1 MDHSKKEGA
10 RPHPVGSSPQPQLE
24 RRTFLQAL
32 ALGTTCVVA
41 PSVVGCA
48 SPTER
53 RTQPTAILAVTET
66 TAPAVTTEEGDAV
79 YQVTRPVAVP
89 LTARPSSDL
98 LGPRVKPYARGLW
111 FTPAELRLQL
121 TYVISNLAGADVL
134 VELMLDTWN
143 EFVYYA
149 PTVTISEEEG
159 LSADRSTIDRLI
171 RVPAKSRV
179 VGSVSFDDF
188 ERAAM
193 ALAIMIDPLRP
204 NDFHLVDPQ
213 TNLKESPLVKPYLPS
228 AIDGITGFDL
238 SMRINGKAKVVLEAT
253 LELEDRTGNL
263 LVTGPD
269 SESPNR
275 TKQSMGRQPLV
286 PRVLAPPV

>member
-10 RPHPVGSSPQPQLE
+10 RPHPVGRSPQPHLE
-24 RRTFLQAL
+24 RRAFLQAL
-32 ALGTTCVVA
+32 GLGATCVVA
-41 PSVVGCA
+41 PSVVGC
-48 SPTER
+48 STPTER
-53 RTQPTAILAVTET
+53 RTQPTAVLAVTET
-66 TAPAVTTEEGDAV
+66 TAPAVTTDDSV
-79 YQVTRPVAVP
+79 TYQVTRPIAVP

-111 FTPAELRLQL
+111 FTPADLRLQL
-121 TYVISNLAGADVL
+121 SYVISNLADADVL

-159 LSADRSTIDRLI
+159 LAADRSTIDRLI

-213 TNLKESPLVKPYLPS
+213 TNLKESPLAKPFLPT

-275 TKQSMGRQPLV
+275 NKQSMGRQPLV
-286 PRVLAPPV
+286 PRILAPPV

>member
-1 MDHSKKEGA
+1 MDHFKKEGP
-10 RPHPVGSSPQPQLE
+10 RPHPVGFRPQVQLE
-24 RRTFLQAL
+24 RRGFLQAL
-32 ALGTTCVVA
+32 ALGTTCVVV

-66 TAPAVTTEEGDAV
+66 TAPAVTTEDSV
-79 YQVTRPVAVP
+79 TYQVTRPIAVP
-89 LTARPSSDL
+89 LTPRPSSEL
-98 LGPRVKPYARGLW
+98 LGPKVKPYARGLW
-111 FTPAELRLQL
+111 FTPADLRLQL
-121 TYVISNLAGADVL
+121 TYVISNLADADVL
-134 VELMLDTWN
+134 VELLLDTWN

-149 PTVTISEEEG
+149 PTVTISEEDG
-159 LSADRSTIDRLI
+159 LSADRSSIDRLI

-213 TNLKESPLVKPYLPS
+213 TNLKESPLAKPYLPA

-275 TKQSMGRQPLV
+275 NKQSMGRQPLV
-286 PRVLAPPV
+286 PRILPPPV